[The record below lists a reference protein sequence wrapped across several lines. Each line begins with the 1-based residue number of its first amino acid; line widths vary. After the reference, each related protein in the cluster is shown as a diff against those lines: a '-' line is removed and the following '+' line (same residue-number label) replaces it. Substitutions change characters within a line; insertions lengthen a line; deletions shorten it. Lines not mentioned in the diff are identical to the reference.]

1 MWDVSVAFV
10 LLRDAQDRQAMG
22 LKPLDV
28 SEGDA
33 AMTSDKAYY
42 ALALAA
48 ALVSITAQT
57 AAAWD
62 SRKECVDFYKA
73 EAGSKNLVCDQKKGN
88 AHQDCVEGVA
98 SWLEKSL
105 AGCP

>member
-1 MWDVSVAFV
+1 
-10 LLRDAQDRQAMG
+10 
-22 LKPLDV
+22 
-28 SEGDA
+28 
-33 AMTSDKAYY
+33 MTSDKAYY

-73 EAGSKNLVCDQKKGN
+73 EAGSKNLVCDQKK
-88 AHQDCVEGVA
+88 ATHIKIA
-98 SWLEKSL
+98 SRASRTGFRKVSRAALISD
-105 AGCP
+105 PPPSTY